1 MSLSY
6 QINLRI
12 LLFSLLILLLGGG
25 ISIWQARTA
34 VDKEISSSVN
44 LTAHLISCGLTQESQ
59 DHAAW
64 LDCFNSLK
72 ETRHLTIDLVK
83 PSGELLGQGAT
94 NKSDN
99 QENLPPH
106 WFINLIGGQHAET
119 ERQITTSY
127 GEQYSLKILANPLDE
142 IREAWSESL
151 AFFSVIVVLTQLI
164 FLSVYVALR
173 NTFSSIRTIVAALKQ
188 VETGDYRQC
197 LPEFGTTEINSIA
210 GAINHMVGEL
220 REAQQDNRTL
230 VQHSLAIQEN
240 ERKQLAQELHDE
252 LGQSL
257 TAIKMMAASANR
269 KGDNVTEITGSIA
282 TICDD
287 LVNVVRSIMKQLHP
301 LMLTELGLKA
311 AVEDLLSHWTAKNP
325 ELKFHFHCP
334 VEVNEIDQ
342 IITIQIFRVI
352 QECLTNVIRHA
363 KATKC
368 VINLNINRGQ
378 GKQISL
384 SVKDNGKGCLVS
396 QLKNGFGVLG
406 MKERIHSLGGDF
418 SIQGNLNQGVEVNVL
433 IPLIN

>member
-25 ISIWQARTA
+25 VAIWQARMA

-83 PSGELLGQGAT
+83 PSGALLGRGT
-94 NKSDN
+94 NNKPYN
-99 QENLPPH
+99 QENLPPQ
-106 WFINLIGGQHAET
+106 WFINLIGGQHSQT

-142 IREAWSESL
+142 IKEAWSESL

-164 FLSVYVALR
+164 FLSVYLALR
-173 NTFSSIRTIVAALKQ
+173 NTFSSIRTIVSALEQ

-210 GAINHMVGEL
+210 GAINHMAGEL
-220 REAQQDNRTL
+220 RQAQQENRAL
-230 VQHSLAIQEN
+230 VQHSLEIQEN

-269 KGDNVTEITGSIA
+269 KGVKVSKITGSIV

-287 LVNVVRSIMKQLHP
+287 LINVVRSIMKQLHP
-301 LMLTELGLKA
+301 LTLTELGLRA

-342 IITIQIFRVI
+342 NITIQIFRVI

-363 KATKC
+363 EATEC
-368 VINLNINRGQ
+368 FINLSIKGGQ
-378 GKQISL
+378 GKHIDL
-384 SVKDNGKGCLVS
+384 LVKDNGKGCPVN

-406 MKERIHSLGGDF
+406 MKERIHSLGGDL
-418 SIQGNLNQGVEVNVL
+418 SIQGNPHQGVEVNVL
-433 IPLIN
+433 IPLMN